1 MEREILL
8 LGNPLL
14 REETTEV
21 SNFLDQDFKNGTA
34 DLKDTLEAFRRKNG
48 FGRGI
53 AAPQIGIAKRII
65 ALNLGKGPFVLVN
78 PQITW
83 RNDETFTL
91 WDDCMSFPD
100 LYARVR
106 RSTSISLVYQ
116 DETGIP
122 REWEHLDKAESE
134 LLQHETDHL
143 QGILAIDRVLDGKDI
158 IYKTEFDTNRD
169 FYLQKVDY
177 TIEPTIPS
185 RYLPK

>member
-1 MEREILL
+1 MKRDILL

-14 REETTEV
+14 RRESTEISDFDNAGFKTETV
-21 SNFLDQDFKNGTA
+21 

-53 AAPQIGIAKRII
+53 AAPQVGIPKRII

-83 RNDETFTL
+83 KSDETFTL

-106 RSTSISLVYQ
+106 RSRSITITYQ
-116 DETGIP
+116 DETGEY
-122 REWEHLDKAESE
+122 REWGPVDRAESE

-143 QGILAIDRVLDGKDI
+143 QGILAIDRVPDNKDI
-158 IYKTEFDTNRD
+158 IYKTEFEKNRD
-169 FYLQKVDY
+169 WYLQQVDY
-177 TIEPTIPS
+177 TIEPTIP
-185 RYLPK
+185 